1 MFSIKDSQWS
11 AASFRE
17 NADPELMNWLKQQ
30 GADLD
35 TIRRV
40 KKKLD
45 LKNPIIL
52 VIISR
57 LVSMKEYLFMN
68 KFAF

>member
-1 MFSIKDSQWS
+1 MKDSQWS

-30 GADLD
+30 GADSD
-35 TIRRV
+35 TIKKV
-40 KKKLD
+40 KIKSHFKT
-45 LKNPIIL
+45 PVTL
-52 VIISR
+52 VIISSW
-57 LVSMKEYLFMN
+57 VSKKEYLFMN